1 MLLFKGRIAKEMRR
15 QRRQGKRGAGRGSGA
30 PDMRN
35 NCAKAH
41 GSLALV
47 PVPKAGR
54 CAARLPVRR
63 YLLCLNKI
71 ILPIPDEKVLVPA
84 RTGTS
89 LRAAVKRAKRKR
101 AA

>member
-1 MLLFKGRIAKEMRR
+1 MLLFKGCIAKEMRR
-15 QRRQGKRGAGRGSGA
+15 QRRQGKRGADRGSGA

-41 GSLALV
+41 GGLAL
-47 PVPKAGR
+47 
-54 CAARLPVRR
+54 AARLPVRR